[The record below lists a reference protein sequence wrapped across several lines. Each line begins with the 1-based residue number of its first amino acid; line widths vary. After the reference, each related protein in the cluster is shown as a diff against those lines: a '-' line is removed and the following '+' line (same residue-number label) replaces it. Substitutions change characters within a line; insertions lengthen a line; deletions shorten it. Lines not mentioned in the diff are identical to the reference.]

1 MADEKRNNV
10 QDEVVFEEEKK
21 DKRNFLQKAGDGI
34 EAWTNKHPR
43 ITKGLKIGGLS
54 LLLGA
59 LTGVSYTK
67 GKDAGLLEARK
78 NNDSDDQ
85 GYLIDNSD
93 PYISNEN
100 TYVPPVEQESFDQ
113 PTFET
118 NDTETT
124 E

>member
-1 MADEKRNNV
+1 MADEKRNDV

-21 DKRNFLQKAGDGI
+21 DKRNFLQKAGDNV
-34 EAWTNKHPR
+34 EAWTNKHPK

-67 GKDAGLLEARK
+67 GKEAGLLEAGR

-93 PYISNEN
+93 PYVSNEN
-100 TYVPPVEQESFDQ
+100 VYVPPVEQESFDQ

-118 NDTETT
+118 NDTDMAE
-124 E
+124 

>member
-1 MADEKRNNV
+1 MADEKRNNE
-10 QDEVVFEEEKK
+10 QEEMGFEEEKK

-54 LLLGA
+54 LALAA

-100 TYVPPVEQESFDQ
+100 AYVPPVEQESFDQ

>member
-1 MADEKRNNV
+1 MADEKRNNA
-10 QDEVVFEEEKK
+10 QEEEFFEEEKK
-21 DKRNFLQKAGDGI
+21 DKRNFLQKGGDKL
-34 EAWTNKHPR
+34 EAWTDKHPR
-43 ITKGLKIGGLS
+43 ITKGLKIGVLS

-67 GKDAGLLEARK
+67 GKEAGLLEARK

-93 PYISNEN
+93 PYVSNED

-118 NDTETT
+118 NDTEIT

>member
-10 QDEVVFEEEKK
+10 QDEVVFEEKK
-21 DKRNFLQKAGDGI
+21 DKRNILQKGGDWI
-34 EAWTNKHPR
+34 EAWTNKHPKVTTG
-43 ITKGLKIGGLS
+43 IKIGGLTA
-54 LLLGA
+54 LLA
-59 LTGVSYTK
+59 LLTEKAYSK

-85 GYLIDNSD
+85 GCLIDNSD

>member
-21 DKRNFLQKAGDGI
+21 DKRNFLQKAGDAI

-43 ITKGLKIGGLS
+43 ITKGLKIGGSS
-54 LLLGA
+54 LALGA
-59 LTGVSYTK
+59 LTVVSYTK
-67 GKDAGLLEARK
+67 GKDAGLLEARR

-93 PYISNEN
+93 PYVSNEN
-100 TYVPPVEQESFDQ
+100 AYVPPVEQESFDQ

-118 NDTETT
+118 NDTEAT

>member
-1 MADEKRNNV
+1 MADEKRNNA

-21 DKRNFLQKAGDGI
+21 DKRNFLQKGGDWI
-34 EAWTNKHPR
+34 EAWTNKHPK
-43 ITKGLKIGGLS
+43 ITKGIKISGLS

-67 GKDAGLLEARK
+67 GKEAGLLEARR

-93 PYISNEN
+93 PYVSNED

-118 NDTETT
+118 IDTEIT

>member
-10 QDEVVFEEEKK
+10 QDEVVFEEKK
-21 DKRNFLQKAGDGI
+21 DKRNFLQKAGDNF
-34 EAWTNKHPR
+34 EAWTNKHPK
-43 ITKGLKIGGLS
+43 ITKGLKIGGLTV
-54 LLLGA
+54 LLGM
-59 LTGVSYTK
+59 LTGASYTK
-67 GKDAGLLEARK
+67 GKEAGLLEARK
-78 NNDSDDQ
+78 DNDSDDQ

-93 PYISNEN
+93 PYVSNEN
-100 TYVPPVEQESFDQ
+100 AYVPPVEQESFDQ